1 MAGRHG
7 IKMRSAALTAAMA
20 ACSAR
25 GGVSM
30 NTRSAPA
37 FPAAWRTRDSRAGW
51 AETTAGDSASRRS
64 DHLLVVACGSK
75 IDDDHRAA
83 GRHGGHCQGDCQ
95 SRFSGPTFLGD
106 DGDYTHAR
114 PCEYTML

>member
-64 DHLLVVACGSK
+64 DHLLVVAYGS
-75 IDDDHRAA
+75 RSTMTTERPAGMAA
-83 GRHGGHCQGDCQ
+83 TARETVRVVFRSHIFGR
-95 SRFSGPTFLGD
+95 RWRL
-106 DGDYTHAR
+106 HA
-114 PCEYTML
+114 CATL